1 MVVLGGPGQ
10 DAVIRVGLDVL
21 LQILRSLEG
30 LPAEVALVWLEWDI
44 DADVGGDV
52 VSLDGGSA
60 ACTPLAGQVEVV
72 GALAAYMTV
81 ANVVLRGL
89 AGAVESSREYIR
101 RGSQQTTGARR
112 SLPTGRR
119 ENPSRPES
127 AAAQVGRQPGRRPGE
142 IAEPVELAAGH
153 VVELRFA
160 VRVAQSARPLDSQ
173 RQPTWTW

>member
-1 MVVLGGPGQ
+1 MS
-10 DAVIRVGLDVL
+10 LDVL
-21 LQILRSLEG
+21 LKILGSFEG
-30 LPAEVALVWLEWDI
+30 FATEVALMRLEWDVNS
-44 DADVGGDV
+44 DVRGDMV
-52 VSLDGGSA
+52 ALHSGGS
-60 ACTPLAGQVEVV
+60 ACTPLAGKVEVV

>member
-1 MVVLGGPGQ
+1 M
-10 DAVIRVGLDVL
+10 RLDML
-21 LQILRSLEG
+21 LQILGTLECLVAG
-30 LPAEVALVWLEWDI
+30 GALVRLQRHVN
-44 DADVGGDV
+44 ADMGGNV
-52 VSLDGGSA
+52 VPLHGLRTA
-60 ACTPLAGQVEVV
+60 ATPLADEVEVV